1 MVLLSMFL
9 VVSSPAQAAS
19 DSCALLD
26 RFNSQAQ
33 MPLAPLT
40 ERECAS
46 LDAHEIVTTIQRRS
60 DGEYRVIGLT
70 RTPLGRGAVW
80 LSTQDEHFAGK
91 DAIETD
97 LGIRPH
103 HATWY
108 GMLDVPK
115 PFADRH
121 WVIDVWD
128 NTDLAKK
135 THDQFWEHP
144 WKKNETGLAIV
155 RERVARGE
163 VEGLDLPVF
172 DKAVELPI
180 NEGSLVFLRAD
191 NGDTIYIYQ
200 VVSDVGGGIPTR
212 LVAAWVRKQM
222 GSHIRGVLQR
232 AEHEVPG
239 HYRGSHAAVLG
250 GGESTIPFFP

>member
-1 MVLLSMFL
+1 MVLLSSAL
-9 VVSSPAQAAS
+9 VFFPSAAVAG
-19 DSCALLD
+19 DSCALLE
-26 RFNSQAQ
+26 RFNSMAQ
-33 MPLAPLT
+33 MPLAPLNDK
-40 ERECAS
+40 ECAS
-46 LDAHEIVTTIQRRS
+46 LDAHEIVTTIQKRN

-70 RTPLGRGAVW
+70 RTSLDRGAIW

-97 LGIRPH
+97 LGIQPH
-103 HATWY
+103 RATWY

-115 PFADRH
+115 PFSDRH

-128 NTDLAKK
+128 NMAIAAATN
-135 THDQFWEHP
+135 DQFWEHP
-144 WKKNETGLAIV
+144 WKKNETGLAEV
-155 RERVARGE
+155 RKRVAQGG
-163 VEGLDLPVF
+163 VAGLSLETF

-180 NEGSLVFLRAD
+180 NEGSLVFLRTE

-222 GSHIRGVLQR
+222 GSHIRGVLAL

-239 HYRGSHAAVLG
+239 HYRASHAAVLG